1 MTDKEEFGGFVEQ
14 LLDNAVKEF
23 RATEQETLPIGK
35 YGLLRKTYIKNHRK
49 IIYTNL
55 LTAGT
60 LHNHLAEIDAQA
72 NDMLELLMKQM
83 AAAQGVDEQLKA
95 ENQMLWVGKM
105 SNIKAC
111 AEEIV
116 LKEIVYA

>member
-1 MTDKEEFGGFVEQ
+1 M
-14 LLDNAVKEF
+14 
-23 RATEQETLPIGK
+23 IGK
-35 YGLLRKTYIKNHRK
+35 YGLLYETYLKTHRR

-60 LHNHLAEIDAQA
+60 LQEHLADIDTQA
-72 NDMLELLMKQM
+72 NERLECLMKQM
-83 AAAQGVDEQLKA
+83 VAAQDITEALKA
-95 ENQMLWVGKM
+95 ADQMAWVGAM
-105 SNIKAC
+105 NNIKAC